1 MLTSLPT
8 LCFSELIRRLP
19 PKLKEK
25 NRRGLKPREE
35 SRRPKKTESLQK
47 KLHQKSNLRRTKKS
61 NSMRRLKRPEMKKSW
76 PV

>member
-1 MLTSLPT
+1 MLTSLLT
-8 LCFSELIRRLP
+8 LCFLELIRRRL

-25 NRRGLKPREE
+25 NRRDLKPREE